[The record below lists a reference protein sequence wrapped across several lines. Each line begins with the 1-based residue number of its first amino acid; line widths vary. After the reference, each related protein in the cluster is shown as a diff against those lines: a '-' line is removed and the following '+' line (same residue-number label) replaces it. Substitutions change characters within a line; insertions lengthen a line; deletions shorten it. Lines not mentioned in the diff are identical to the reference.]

1 MHCSK
6 CRLDWKVGLFKYR
19 YQNNCYLV
27 NISPAV
33 KKIDRCN
40 LILWSDLRKIS
51 HLFTS
56 HADDQQT
63 VIIEYSQLGHVYQCQ
78 FMLNLSSIIQ
88 IKFMHVRIYLHQVK
102 MRKTLYYSCY
112 SFTTSFEKVVYFFIL
127 CNNLLSCFQIY
138 MHQRMR
144 FPSINTFCQMHE
156 TQVYYIGITVFW
168 IAVNDKLVYKTIKMQ
183 NTKFKIKKT

>member
-1 MHCSK
+1 MQLSK
-6 CRLDWKVGLFKYR
+6 QLLSCQYQSSCQKNRSLQSHSLIRFAQNITFVHQSCRR
-19 YQNNCYLV
+19 
-27 NISPAV
+27 P
-33 KKIDRCN
+33 
-40 LILWSDLRKIS
+40 
-51 HLFTS
+51 
-56 HADDQQT
+56 T

-102 MRKTLYYSCY
+102 MRKTRYYSCY
-112 SFTTSFEKVVYFFIL
+112 SFTTSFERVVHFFIL

-156 TQVYYIGITVFW
+156 TQIYYIGISVFW